1 MRRPLVLLV
10 IILLASPAYAAH
22 FKGWIK
28 GYIGEGWVLGEY
40 VVPVDDGIVVAGRTT
55 DTPSGGWGVFVMKFD
70 REGNVEW
77 SKVWEARSDVYAIT
91 GVVIDSKGRIYV
103 AGILTNVKSK
113 KDGFIVAF
121 SPEGQLL
128 WQKLIKTDKDDFLS
142 SIAVGSDGLYVAG
155 SSEGLEFET
164 GTVASAFLAKFDAG
178 GNPVWVKAY
187 ENGYYTAFDSVALM
201 RNKVFVS
208 GRIAIPGECDVLRAR
223 VWLVRLSSNGNI
235 ELQKMIKAP
244 SVKTLLSF
252 NGNILG
258 AAGSTLFVMDEEGN
272 VKWAR
277 NLKLHHRQD
286 IYSVSASRKGLVVTT
301 EEGELLLLTPD
312 GKPLRGM
319 KLSFYPYTGG
329 ENIARGF
336 WEDDHVIAVG
346 TFTSE
351 RDHYDKLLVL
361 KLPTNFPYGNMIRP
375 LGKVESSPVEFK
387 YLGAPEVEVRDAGN
401 MLKVLNCNGTLS
413 EWAPETVWMYPWARL
428 EVIVPS
434 FGAFVR
440 LKSKHYSVDFA
451 PGHSVNLTVLP
462 DTYNIS
468 VTPQIPGSFKLQEF
482 NTTVSINPGDELVLY
497 VDFETGK
504 AYLRKVN
511 ENTTTPQTS
520 TEGTTSTISKT
531 ESRTT
536 GSTARSEGTSSTPSE
551 KSTKDGGICG
561 PVAIIA
567 VALLPL
573 LRKR

>member
-1 MRRPLVLLV
+1 MRRPLVLLL
-10 IILLASPAYAAH
+10 IIFLASPAHALH
-22 FKGWIK
+22 FENWIR
-28 GYIGEGWVLGEY
+28 GYVGREWVSGEY
-40 VVPVDDGIVVAGRTT
+40 LISVDDEIVVAGTTT
-55 DTPSGGWGVFVMKFD
+55 DTSSGGWGVFVMKLD

-77 SKVWEARSDVYAIT
+77 SKVWEAKNDVDSIT
-91 GVVIDSKGRIYV
+91 GVAIDSEGRIYV
-103 AGILTNVKSK
+103 AGILIDGKSQ
-113 KDGFIVAF
+113 KDGFIIAF
-121 SPEGQLL
+121 SPEGYLL

-142 SIAVGSDGLYVAG
+142 SIAVGNDGLYVAG
-155 SSEGLEFET
+155 SSKGLEFRT
-164 GTVASAFLAKFDAG
+164 GTVASAFLAKFDAV
-178 GNPVWVKAY
+178 GNLVWAKAY
-187 ENGYYTAFDSVALM
+187 ENGYYTTFGSIALLGN
-201 RNKVFVS
+201 RVFVL

-223 VWLVRLSSNGNI
+223 LWLLRLSSEGNI
-235 ELQKMIKAP
+235 ELQRTTRAL
-244 SVKTLLSF
+244 SAKTLLSF
-252 NGNILG
+252 NGSLLG
-258 AAGSTLFVMDEEGN
+258 AAGSTLFVIDEEGN

-277 NLKLHHRQD
+277 NLKVHL
-286 IYSVSASRKGLVVTT
+286 YSVSASGKGLAVTT
-301 EEGELLLLTPD
+301 DEGELLLLTPD
-312 GKPLRGM
+312 GKPLRGV

-329 ENIARGF
+329 ESITNAV
-336 WEDDHVIAVG
+336 WVDDQVIAVG
-346 TFTSE
+346 TYLL
-351 RDHYDKLLVL
+351 DDYDKLLVL
-361 KLPTNFPYGNMIRP
+361 KLPPNFPYGDMIRP
-375 LGKVESSPVEFK
+375 LGEVESSPVELED
-387 YLGAPEVEVRDAGN
+387 LGAPEVEVRDAKDV
-401 MLKVLNCNGTLS
+401 LKVLDCNGAVV
-413 EWAPETVWMYPWARL
+413 EWAPEAVWIYPWARL

-434 FGAFVR
+434 FGAFVK

-451 PGHSVNLTVLP
+451 PDHSVNLTVLP